1 MKVRN
6 LNMPRNLDCLCVNA
20 GSSSLK
26 LVLYRVEP
34 DRSTRRRVAGTARE
48 IGRSGAAV
56 EVEGNREALPLAN
69 HVEALWALLKRM
81 KLPAMDAIGHR
92 LVHGGEHIHTQPMT
106 PELLKDLQRATPL
119 APLHLPPALA
129 CIEALDQEF
138 PKLPQVACFDTAFHA
153 ELPEVAHTL
162 PLPERYRNKGLRRY
176 GFHGLSYDYIRD
188 RLGARTLGRVVIA
201 HLGNG
206 ASLSAMR
213 DGQPLD
219 TTMGFTPSGGI
230 MMGTRTGDIDPG
242 VLLYLLRE
250 EKLDLTELE
259 RVIDQESGLLGVSG
273 ISADVATL
281 LDQTEQP
288 QARLALE
295 LFAHQVRKAIGSFA
309 AVLGGLDRLVFT
321 GGIGEQAAT
330 VRLAICSNLEFLGI
344 DLDWAANTAN
354 APVIT
359 TPDSK
364 CTVEIIPTDE
374 DAMIARH
381 VYRLLCV
388 ERVGK

>member
-1 MKVRN
+1 MKVRD
-6 LNMPRNLDCLCVNA
+6 LAMVRNLDCLCVNT

-26 LVLYRVEP
+26 LALYRVEP
-34 DRSTRRRVAGTARE
+34 DRSTRRRVAATARE
-48 IGRSGAAV
+48 IGRPESDL
-56 EVEGNREALPLAN
+56 EVEGRREVLPLTN
-69 HVEALWALLKRM
+69 HVEALWALLERM
-81 KLPAMDAIGHR
+81 KLPAVDAIGHR
-92 LVHGGEHIHTQPMT
+92 LVHGGAHTHHQPMT
-106 PELLKDLQRATPL
+106 PELLADLQRAIPL

-129 CIEALDQEF
+129 CIQALDQEF

-153 ELPEVAHTL
+153 ELPELASTL
-162 PLPERYRNKGLRRY
+162 PLPERYRNQGLRRY
-176 GFHGLSYDYIRD
+176 GFHGLSYEYIRT
-188 RLGARTLGRVVIA
+188 RLGPRTQGRVVIA

-250 EKLDLTELE
+250 AKLDVTELE
-259 RVIDQESGLLGVSG
+259 RLIDQESGLLGVSG

-281 LDQTEQP
+281 LDQTERP

-295 LFAHQVRKAIGSFA
+295 LFASHVRKAIGAFA

-321 GGIGEQAAT
+321 GGIGEHAPT

-344 DLDWAANTAN
+344 EIDWAANTAN

-381 VYRLLCV
+381 VYQLLCV
-388 ERVGK
+388 ERVGE